1 MIPFYIRQLL
11 GSSDNRSNLIKKNII
26 ASLAIKGVSILVSLI
41 LVPLTLG
48 YVNTEVFGIWL
59 TLSSIMMWLNF
70 FDIGFTLGLK
80 NRLTEAISLND
91 YNRGKS
97 LVSTTYII
105 MVCIF
110 IPLLVILEL
119 CSPFINWSRFLNV
132 SEIYNDDIQNA
143 MAILIACFCLQ
154 MIVNVFTS
162 VVASF
167 QKTALASLFSVFGNI
182 LSLIAIYVLTKIG
195 SPSLLK
201 LAVAISTTPIVII
214 IIASIYFFKTKFINV
229 APSFRFVNFSLCRD
243 IFTLGA
249 KFFLIQIQV
258 VILFQSTNFLISNL
272 SGPNDV
278 TYYNIAYK
286 YLGIAMMLYNII
298 LSPLWPA
305 FTNAF
310 TLNDYSWMKRIY
322 YKMIRVYIVSV
333 LVLLVMMS
341 VSPIVYRL
349 WIGEKCIIPIPMTV
363 LVGIYLM
370 IHTWDSLQVYIING
384 IGKVKLQ
391 TIITTI
397 GLTLHLPMSY
407 FLGKIIGLGVYGVI
421 SSMILITS
429 FYSLVFTLQLNKLF
443 TRKAFGI
450 WNK

>member
-1 MIPFYIRQLL
+1 
-11 GSSDNRSNLIKKNII
+11 
-26 ASLAIKGVSILVSLI
+26 
-41 LVPLTLG
+41 
-48 YVNTEVFGIWL
+48 
-59 TLSSIMMWLNF
+59 
-70 FDIGFTLGLK
+70 
-80 NRLTEAISLND
+80 
-91 YNRGKS
+91 
-97 LVSTTYII
+97 
-105 MVCIF
+105 
-110 IPLLVILEL
+110 
-119 CSPFINWSRFLNV
+119 
-132 SEIYNDDIQNA
+132 
-143 MAILIACFCLQ
+143 
-154 MIVNVFTS
+154 
-162 VVASF
+162 
-167 QKTALASLFSVFGNI
+167 
-182 LSLIAIYVLTKIG
+182 
-195 SPSLLK
+195 
-201 LAVAISTTPIVII
+201 
-214 IIASIYFFKTKFINV
+214 
-229 APSFRFVNFSLCRD
+229 
-243 IFTLGA
+243 LGA